1 MLWDA
6 WKMDSDEA
14 EETQREVEKE
24 LGVLDREAV
33 DTEEKGSVKSSTN
46 CYCIDIIFNRYR
58 KSNIVGARVRT
69 RRCTMFFM

>member
-33 DTEEKGSVKSSTN
+33 DTEEKGFVKSST
-46 CYCIDIIFNRYR
+46 
-58 KSNIVGARVRT
+58 
-69 RRCTMFFM
+69 